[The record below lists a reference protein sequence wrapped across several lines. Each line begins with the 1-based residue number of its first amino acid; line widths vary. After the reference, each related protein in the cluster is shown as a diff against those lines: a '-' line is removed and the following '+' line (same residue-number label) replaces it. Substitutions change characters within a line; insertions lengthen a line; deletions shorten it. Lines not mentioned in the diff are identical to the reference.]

1 MEKQEEEQLAH
12 LRVNALST
20 VLLYRFL
27 RNTVYFYQMI
37 LQNLNQM
44 IFLSN
49 LSSVASV
56 RNKAY
61 NYKVGLSFISHRN
74 NQKMYLQRKD
84 TLSYNTVRNW
94 GHVRQSV

>member
-20 VLLYRFL
+20 VLLYCFL
-27 RNTVYFYQMI
+27 RNTVHFYQML

-56 RNKAY
+56 RNIEAY
-61 NYKVGLSFISHRN
+61 NYIVGLSFISRRN
-74 NQKMYLQRKD
+74 NQKMYLQQKD
-84 TLSYNTVRNW
+84 ILSYNTV
-94 GHVRQSV
+94 